1 MQAFSFCVALGPLA
15 AYLFLLGIV
24 NLSRRPLVVS
34 GFRETAAL
42 GLALSGFAIVGP
54 MQLFMPE
61 PAAAYFGSLVWALL
75 LGFYALLLILVILL
89 SKPRLVIFN
98 SKLSQLRPV
107 LSELALRLDGQARW
121 AGDSLSL
128 PQLGVQLHIEDFPS
142 LRNIS
147 LVATGDDQNFSGWRE
162 LELALRGELRRSA
175 VPRNPPGLTLV
186 ICSLIML
193 AAILHKTLENP
204 QALARGLFDMLR
216 L

>member
-1 MQAFSFCVALGPLA
+1 MQHANHRVFYFQSVALTLGRVIIFLMQAFSFCAALGPLA
-15 AYLFLLGIV
+15 AYLFLLGII

-42 GLALSGFAIVGP
+42 GLALSGFVIVGP

-75 LGFYALLLILVILL
+75 LGFYGLMLILIILL

-98 SKLSQLRPV
+98 LKLSQLRPV
-107 LSELALRLDGQARW
+107 LSELALRLDSQARW

-128 PQLGVQLHIEDFPS
+128 PQLGVQLHIDDFPS

-147 LVATGDDQNFSGWRE
+147 LASTGDEQSFSGWRNWNWSC
-162 LELALRGELRRSA
+162 ALNCGSAKSRVIRRG
-175 VPRNPPGLTLV
+175 
-186 ICSLIML
+186 
-193 AAILHKTLENP
+193 
-204 QALARGLFDMLR
+204 
-216 L
+216 